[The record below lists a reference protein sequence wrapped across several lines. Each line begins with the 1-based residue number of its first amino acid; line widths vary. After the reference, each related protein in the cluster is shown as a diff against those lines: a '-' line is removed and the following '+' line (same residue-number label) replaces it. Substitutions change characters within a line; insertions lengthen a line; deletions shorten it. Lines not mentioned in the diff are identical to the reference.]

1 MGGAKRVQSNRKGAA
16 RQGKA
21 RQEQELMLLEREK
34 DASALINVL
43 LGNQNEFVAW
53 RSQTDRAG
61 RDRQRQTDKERSWSS
76 DNTFKSFE
84 AGQERGGKGNPKE
97 LGALAKL
104 RVKAEKKRIHVQREM
119 RHAATRVR

>member
-1 MGGAKRVQSNRKGAA
+1 MQRESNRKGAA

-61 RDRQRQTDKERSWSS
+61 RDRQTRRGAGAATIHLSHLKRAKREEGRGTPRSWVLWQSS
-76 DNTFKSFE
+76 ELK
-84 AGQERGGKGNPKE
+84 QRRKE
-97 LGALAKL
+97 SMFNAKCDTQQQL
-104 RVKAEKKRIHVQREM
+104 V
-119 RHAATRVR
+119 